1 MQYLRRGATNG
12 LTNGAMHEGL
22 ADVNAALLVDDP
34 VVGRG
39 FTEDGGNI
47 RNVKNTN
54 RYPQNVSGE
63 VHNDGLILAGALWDL
78 REALGLQAARR
89 YSHFARYGLPDDPD
103 LLAAYNEYFIEILIV
118 DDNDGTLA
126 NLTPNF
132 AAINQAFSA
141 HGIGAASL
149 LRIAHEERNDASS
162 AERDYLVQAQVTT
175 AAFIGVNPN
184 AVTLH
189 YSTDGKNFL
198 TAPMAAVAGANF
210 AARIPRQLPGSVVS
224 YYLTAQDN
232 IGAAL
237 TFPLNAP
244 QGKLFSFLV
253 GFQSKFLDDFE
264 SDKSWKIGDPADNA
278 TTGIWERVDPIGT
291 KSGSI
296 QVQPEVDHSPVGL
309 KCFVTG
315 NAAAGGGLGVN
326 DVDGGKTTLY
336 SPVFDLT
343 PYKNPLLRYY
353 RWYTNNAGNS
363 PGLDEWEVHLSN
375 DSGKT
380 WINIE
385 RTRETDNSWRK
396 AIFFV
401 KEFLPLTKTVRLR
414 FIAQDQDPGSLIEA
428 ALDDFEI
435 LEAEAATGVGSP
447 AAASLPQE
455 MRLYAGYPNPFSAA
469 NGSGVAATIHYDLPN
484 ATVARVRIYDLTGRV
499 VRVLRDGWQNAGAHA
514 LVWNGADAAG
524 RPVSAGFYF
533 VVLEADNGRLT
544 QKLAVIK

>member
-1 MQYLRRGATNG
+1 
-12 LTNGAMHEGL
+12 
-22 ADVNAALLVDDP
+22 
-34 VVGRG
+34 
-39 FTEDGGNI
+39 
-47 RNVKNTN
+47 
-54 RYPQNVSGE
+54 
-63 VHNDGLILAGALWDL
+63 
-78 REALGLQAARR
+78 
-89 YSHFARYGLPDDPD
+89 
-103 LLAAYNEYFIEILIV
+103 
-118 DDNDGTLA
+118 
-126 NLTPNF
+126 
-132 AAINQAFSA
+132 
-141 HGIGAASL
+141 
-149 LRIAHEERNDASS
+149 
-162 AERDYLVQAQVTT
+162 
-175 AAFIGVNPN
+175 
-184 AVTLH
+184 
-189 YSTDGKNFL
+189 
-198 TAPMAAVAGANF
+198 
-210 AARIPRQLPGSVVS
+210 LPGSVVS

-396 AIFFV
+396 VIFFV
-401 KEFLPLTKTVRLR
+401 QKFLPPTSKVQLR
-414 FIAQDQDPGSLIEA
+414 FVAQDQNPGSLVEA

-435 LEAEAATGVGSP
+435 LEAEMVTEVATFAESP
-447 AAASLPQE
+447 LPADL
-455 MRLYAGYPNPFSAA
+455 RLHTSYPNPFRVGGALA
-469 NGSGVAATIHYDLPN
+469 TTIRYELPKPAPVRVAVYDLN
-484 ATVARVRIYDLTGRV
+484 GRL
-499 VRVLRDGWQNAGAHA
+499 VRVLQEGQQTAGAHV

-524 RPVSAGFYF
+524 NLASSGFYF
-533 VVLEADNGRLT
+533 VVLEGERR
-544 QKLAVIK
+544 KLSRKILVVK